1 VRPMQPVDVL
11 VVPGFELVPG
21 EDLDRRLSGLGPE
34 VDQIKGRDRWGTT
47 VVSICVGAFLVGEA
61 GLLDHR
67 HATTSWLFS
76 DQLAERHPAA
86 TVTADEL
93 VVSDSGVTT
102 TAAFS
107 AMFDFVVD
115 LVEAHCGRRIARQT
129 ARVALVDDVRSS
141 QAAYVDQALLP
152 APGSTFGNQV
162 QRYLDQHLAQPYSLP
177 ELAERFHVS
186 TRTLLRRYK
195 ADTGESPLTY
205 LQRARVRR
213 ARHLLEHTDRGLGE
227 IHNAVGYRDPS
238 AFTALFNRQV
248 GVRPAVYRS
257 RFQQG

>member
-1 VRPMQPVDVL
+1 M
-11 VVPGFELVPG
+11 
-21 EDLDRRLSGLGPE
+21 
-34 VDQIKGRDRWGTT
+34 
-47 VVSICVGAFLVGEA
+47 
-61 GLLDHR
+61 
-67 HATTSWLFS
+67 
-76 DQLAERHPAA
+76 
-86 TVTADEL
+86 
-93 VVSDSGVTT
+93 
-102 TAAFS
+102 
-107 AMFDFVVD
+107 
-115 LVEAHCGRRIARQT
+115 
-129 ARVALVDDVRSS
+129 
-141 QAAYVDQALLP
+141 
-152 APGSTFGNQV
+152 

-248 GVRPAVYRS
+248 GVRPPSTDRGSS
-257 RFQQG
+257 RADSASIAGVSSFGSRVLAPR